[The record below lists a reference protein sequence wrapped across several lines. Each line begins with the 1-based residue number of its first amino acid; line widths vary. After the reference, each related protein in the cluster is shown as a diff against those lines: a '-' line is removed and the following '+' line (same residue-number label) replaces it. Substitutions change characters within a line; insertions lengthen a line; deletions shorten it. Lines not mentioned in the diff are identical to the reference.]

1 MATYLIT
8 GASRGLGLTIA
19 SILASQPESA
29 VATIFAAARR
39 DNSAQLKELR
49 EKHPGRVKFV
59 QLDVSDDKSVEEA
72 ARSVEQELNGKGLD
86 VLINNA
92 GVMPWIHGG
101 IEKMDDLNDTFNTNV
116 TGVHRATR
124 HFLPLLRKGQ
134 QKKVVNISSSVGS
147 ISLASRYQHLSTP
160 SYKITKAA
168 LNALTVD
175 YGLTFA
181 KEGFTF
187 IVISPGW
194 LQTDLGGSAADL
206 PVEVG
211 AKEVVRITNEA
222 TKDDNGK
229 FFDINVPQW
238 DSKDS
243 RDAGMYRGS
252 ILPW

>member
-8 GASRGLGLTIA
+8 GASRGLGVTIV
-19 SILASQPESA
+19 SLLSSQPESE
-29 VATIFAAARR
+29 VATIFAAARQ

-49 EKHPGRVKFV
+49 EKYPGRVKFV
-59 QLDVSDDKSVEEA
+59 QLDVGDDKSVEEA

-86 VLINNA
+86 ILINNA
-92 GVMPWIHGG
+92 GVMPWIQEG
-101 IEKMDDLNDTFNTNV
+101 IEKMDDLNEVFNTNV
-116 TGVHRATR
+116 TGVHRVTR
-124 HFLPLLRKGQ
+124 QFLPLLRKGQ

-147 ISLASRYQHLSTP
+147 IALAPQFQHLLTP

-187 IVISPGW
+187 IIISPGW
-194 LQTDLGGSAADL
+194 LKTDLGGSAADL

-211 AKEVVRITNEA
+211 AKEVIRISNEA
-222 TKDDNGK
+222 SKEDSGK
-229 FFDINVPQW
+229 FFDIHVPGW
-238 DSKDS
+238 DSK
-243 RDAGMYRGS
+243 GGPNTYTGS
-252 ILPW
+252 VLPW